1 MYEIFPIGAGV
12 LVGIAVAVT
21 GRARLSL
28 PFGLVL
34 CGLGLA
40 LLTGVAVSF
49 ASGEWRGGVV
59 YLLWDAFQATCAY
72 ALSLA
77 VGRQWIGRRARH
89 EEG

>member
-1 MYEIFPIGAGV
+1 
-12 LVGIAVAVT
+12 
-21 GRARLSL
+21 
-28 PFGLVL
+28 
-34 CGLGLA
+34 
-40 LLTGVAVSF
+40 VAVSF